1 VTKCEFHPEEPV
13 RYYCKDCYKALCAEC
28 VVNHARHDF
37 IAANNMAAN
46 ELKKLL
52 YLTEGS
58 VSERVALYSE
68 ILDKSEKK
76 LVDMDDECKM
86 QFRRL
91 SLAFTEI
98 REAIFQ
104 REFVLKK
111 ELHNKVREA
120 QM

>member
-1 VTKCEFHPEEPV
+1 M
-13 RYYCKDCYKALCAEC
+13 RYYCKDCFKALCAEC

-46 ELKKLL
+46 ELKKQL

-58 VSERVALYSE
+58 VSERVALYTE

-76 LVDMDDECKM
+76 LGEMDEDCKL

-104 REFVLKK
+104 REF
-111 ELHNKVREA
+111 
-120 QM
+120 